1 VFRNEYCFDV
11 DFDHQA
17 IVAFCSLY
25 SGDNLISLCVFDEML
40 LFVFI
45 FSTVRI
51 VIAKKKE
58 SHIESW
64 PLDFRLGKSRRD
76 SSVKVDDPNVKY
88 GCLPQVTD
96 DRWLQ
101 SMTGITGLCN
111 QLFAVFSAVPVA
123 LVLNSSLLL
132 GPMYSRKSFGLTH
145 REFHL
150 GKGNHRELPFSMF
163 FDFQY
168 FQDYWKAKKSLAV
181 VESNWE
187 DKNLSHCR
195 NLKDQGYKYLTLYRP
210 RWRPYADYEFTD
222 VLLNA
227 SRIPSPIQPRAVINV
242 KSVMGMMAMY
252 DFYQSHKQ
260 GGDAPM
266 PDPSKLKKVVY
277 CYYYVCL
284 FFLLYDRL

>member
-1 VFRNEYCFDV
+1 
-11 DFDHQA
+11 
-17 IVAFCSLY
+17 
-25 SGDNLISLCVFDEML
+25 ML
-40 LFVFI
+40 LFLFHVI
-45 FSTVRI
+45 IVTVWI
-51 VIAKKKE
+51 AVAKKKE
-58 SHIESW
+58 IHIEPWS
-64 PLDFRLGKSRRD
+64 LNFGLGKSRRD
-76 SSVKVDDPNVKY
+76 SSVKVDAPSMKY
-88 GCLPQVTD
+88 GCLPQVAD

-150 GKGNHRELPFSMF
+150 GKGNHRELPFSTF

-168 FQDYWKAKKSLAV
+168 FQDYWKAMKSLAV

-195 NLKDQGYKYLTLYRP
+195 NLKDQGYKYLTIYRP
-210 RWRPYADYEFTD
+210 RWRPYADYEFKD
-222 VLLNA
+222 ILLNS
-227 SRIPSPIQPRAVINV
+227 SRIPSPIQPRAVLNV

-252 DFYQSHKQ
+252 DFYQSYKQ
-260 GGDAPM
+260 GGGAPM
-266 PDPSKLKKVVY
+266 PDSSKLKKVVY
-277 CYYYVCL
+277 CCYLFLNVCL
-284 FFLLYDRL
+284 LLPVCVCSCTMHDEWYSLITKRLFLSYVFMYTEQYMCL